1 MPPNANI
8 IVWYIPKQ
16 FAIISSHEHTILFI
30 VSFIYLICIEV
41 IPSSKNH
48 AGRFK
53 LVLLSLYPEKKKC
66 GTNMNLFTDKDQ
78 IHVELKLKLIL
89 LWSHAMLLLSFMS
102 SPCELSKRQDSFLM
116 FVSHSVS
123 SVAQMCLTLCDPT
136 DCSTPGLP
144 VHHQLPELTETHV
157 HWVGDAI
164 QPSHPLLSPS
174 PPIFNLS
181 QHRGLFIWVSCSHQV
196 AKILEFQLQN
206 QSFQWIFRT
215 DFH

>member
-1 MPPNANI
+1 MLEDLN
-8 IVWYIPKQ
+8 WYY
-16 FAIISSHEHTILFI
+16 
-30 VSFIYLICIEV
+30 YLCIQ
-41 IPSSKNH
+41 K
-48 AGRFK
+48 
-53 LVLLSLYPEKKKC
+53 KKKC

-196 AKILEFQLQN
+196 AKILEFQLQH

-215 DFH
+215 DFL